1 MLYVQNV
8 TTQKLIM
15 RRDKQEVQIKQRL
28 YFTHVLSANIN
39 GMKIER
45 KRNVFVARTN
55 NRLSVN
61 NREVKYLKFFI

>member
-15 RRDKQEVQIKQRL
+15 RRDRQEVQIKQRL

-45 KRNVFVARTN
+45 KEIF
-55 NRLSVN
+55 L
-61 NREVKYLKFFI
+61 

>member
-8 TTQKLIM
+8 TTRKLIM
-15 RRDKQEVQIKQRL
+15 RRDRQEVQIKQQP
-28 YFTHVLSANIN
+28 YFTHVLSASTN

-45 KRNVFVARTN
+45 KRNVYVARTK

-61 NREVKYLKFFI
+61 KREVKYLTFFI